1 MGVFKSRLKYNE
13 FKLITPANMIKEV
26 AILTLAPSRTA
37 GEWLHFRDVGTAL
50 RASNFLGT
58 GRGEDQDGS

>member
-1 MGVFKSRLKYNE
+1 
-13 FKLITPANMIKEV
+13 MIKEV
-26 AILTLAPSRTA
+26 AILTLTPSCTA